1 MTINFGKKGKME
13 EKKEKRKKKKMN
25 IIWLNKMMMDLA
37 QPNEGMAEFIAEDL
51 AIIYQYKLVILYLNT
66 IFK

>member
-1 MTINFGKKGKME
+1 ME
-13 EKKEKRKKKKMN
+13 EKKRKKKKMN
-25 IIWLNKMMMDLA
+25 IIWLNEMMMDLA

-66 IFK
+66 VFK